1 MRTKEDFLLVG
12 HLQVMEEP
20 LSSLYTDSISGKFFL
35 FVRICE
41 GLTDDAFILSE
52 VKPASVLEYMNGH
65 LGLKSIFSNSPTYYY
80 KRGEETSLASNLFSP
95 LSQKQAVS
103 RINDEYPND
112 MFDRR
117 LAYRSVSLKN
127 YLKNL

>member
-1 MRTKEDFLLVG
+1 MKKNEDFLLVG

-41 GLTDDAFILSE
+41 GLSDDAFVLSE
-52 VKPASVLEYMNGH
+52 VKPNSVLEYMNGR
-65 LGLKSIFSNSPTYYY
+65 LGLKSIFLNSPTFYY
-80 KRGEETSLASNLFSP
+80 KKGEDIALTSSQFLP
-95 LSQKQAVS
+95 LSQDQAVL
-103 RINDEYPND
+103 RINNDYPND

-127 YLKNL
+127 YLKTL

>member
-1 MRTKEDFLLVG
+1 MKKKEDFLLVG
-12 HLQVMEEP
+12 HLQVMDEP

-35 FVRICE
+35 FVRICD
-41 GLTDDAFILSE
+41 GLYKEAFVLSE

-65 LGLKSIFSNSPTYYY
+65 LGLKSIFSSSPTYYY
-80 KRGEETSLASNLFSP
+80 KRGEETTLATDLFSP
-95 LSQKQAVS
+95 LSQDQAVL
-103 RINDEYPND
+103 RINNEYPND

-127 YLKNL
+127 YLRNL